1 MSGAV
6 VQAGR
11 QLPETTCFA
20 GDTNAARSD
29 TAQSGVGAEPNGAEG
44 DPASNGLGGR
54 CRDTWVGSEGSV
66 TLLFPPCAREPDG
79 PSEVLEA
86 LKREVPTLSCVGD
99 GGGGDVDDGV
109 AALARE
115 WSASGSSNL
124 ANSCARTS
132 IKSYYLNS
140 EDDL

>member
-29 TAQSGVGAEPNGAEG
+29 TAQSGVGAEPSGAEG

-66 TLLFPPCAREPDG
+66 TLLFPPC
-79 PSEVLEA
+79 VLKS
-86 LKREVPTLSCVGD
+86 LKREVPTLNCVGD

-124 ANSCARTS
+124 A
-132 IKSYYLNS
+132 KS
-140 EDDL
+140 